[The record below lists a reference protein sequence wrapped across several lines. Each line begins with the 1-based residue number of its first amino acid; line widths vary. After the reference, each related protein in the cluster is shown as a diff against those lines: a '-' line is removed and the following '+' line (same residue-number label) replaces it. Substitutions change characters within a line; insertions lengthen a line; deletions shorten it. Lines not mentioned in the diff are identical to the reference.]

1 MYFYI
6 GIKHKKKQASK
17 TMESDFIIYIVIS
30 VLFSAFFSGIEIAF
44 VSSNKLHIELQSQQG
59 VISGKILSKFLNKPS
74 SFIGTMLIG
83 NTISLVVYG
92 IYMAKLVEP
101 ILLQNLP
108 LFLQNDIFIL
118 LAQTIISTL
127 FVLLLA
133 EFTPKSVFLLNPNG
147 LLSFF
152 ALPLWLI
159 YYITYPIV
167 FFIVGLSK
175 IFIRYV
181 LRLNYSEDKPVFGL
195 TDLDHFVRAT
205 TQVDHQENKVELDK
219 RIFNNALEFK
229 TIKIRECMIPRTE
242 VVAVDVEDE
251 MSELRETFTESGHS
265 KVLIYK
271 DSIDDIIGYCHSL
284 ALFKKPGTIQ
294 EILTPII
301 IVPET
306 MPANEL
312 MIQFIQERKSLALV
326 VDEFGGTSGI
336 VSLEDIIEEIFGEI
350 QDEHDD
356 EDLVEVQISE
366 NTYSFSTRLEIDYLN
381 DKYDLDIPE
390 GDYDTLGGFIL
401 SITENFPTLHE
412 VVKKP
417 PFTFII
423 ESMEE
428 NRIDLAKLIIS
439 DINDNSK

>member
-1 MYFYI
+1 MQSDYI
-6 GIKHKKKQASK
+6 LYTA
-17 TMESDFIIYIVIS
+17 IS
-30 VLFSAFFSGIEIAF
+30 LLFSAFFSGIEIAF
-44 VSSNKLHIELQSQQG
+44 ISSNKLHIELQRQQG
-59 VISGKILSKFLNKPS
+59 VISGRILSGFLKKPS
-74 SFIGTMLIG
+74 SFIGTTLVG

-101 ILLQNLP
+101 MLLDYLP
-108 LFLQNDIFIL
+108 YYLQSDIFIL
-118 LAQTIISTL
+118 AAQTVVATIV
-127 FVLLLA
+127 VLLLA
-133 EFTPKSVFLLNPNG
+133 EFTPKSVFLINPNG

-159 YYITYPIV
+159 YYVTYPIV
-167 FFIVGLSK
+167 FAIVNLSK
-175 IFIRYV
+175 LFIRYV
-181 LRLNYSEDKPVFGL
+181 LRLEYAEDRPVFGL
-195 TDLDHFVRAT
+195 TDLHHFKKNT

-229 TIKIRECMIPRTE
+229 TIKVRECMIPRTE

-251 MSELRETFTESGHS
+251 IDELRKAFTDSGHS
-265 KVLIYK
+265 KVLVYK
-271 DSIDDIIGYCHSL
+271 ETIDDVIGYCHSL
-284 ALFKKPGTIQ
+284 ALFKKPASIE

-306 MPANEL
+306 MAVNEL
-312 MIQFIQERKSLALV
+312 MIQFIQEHKSLALV

-356 EDLVEVQISE
+356 EDLVEVQINE
-366 NTYSFSTRLEIDYLN
+366 NTYSFSARLEIDYLN
-381 DKYDLDIPE
+381 EKYNLELPE

-401 SITENFPTLHE
+401 SVTENFPSLND
-412 VVKKP
+412 VVERS
-417 PFTFII
+417 PFTFVI

-428 NRIDLAKLIIS
+428 NRIDMVRLIV
-439 DINDNSK
+439 NDQSYS

>member
-1 MYFYI
+1 
-6 GIKHKKKQASK
+6 
-17 TMESDFIIYIVIS
+17 MESNYILYIVIS
-30 VLFSAFFSGIEIAF
+30 LLFSAFFSGIEIAF

-59 VISGKILSKFLNKPS
+59 VISGRILSKFLNKPS
-74 SFIGTMLIG
+74 SFIGTMLVG

-92 IYMAKLVEP
+92 IYMAKMIEP
-101 ILLQNLP
+101 VLIEHLP
-108 LFLQNDIFIL
+108 LFLQNDAFIL
-118 LAQTIISTL
+118 LSQTVVSTL
-127 FVLLLA
+127 LVLTVA
-133 EFTPKSVFLLNPNG
+133 EFLPKSIFLLNPNG
-147 LLSFF
+147 LLIFF
-152 ALPLWLI
+152 AIPLWII
-159 YYITYPIV
+159 YYVTYPVV
-167 FFIVGLSK
+167 FGIVGLSK
-175 IFIRYV
+175 LFIKHI
-181 LRLNYSEDKPVFGL
+181 LRLDYSEDKPVFGL

-205 TQVDHQENKVELDK
+205 AQLDHQENKVELDR

-229 TIKIRECMIPRTE
+229 TIKVRECMIPRTE

-251 MSELRETFTESGHS
+251 MNELREAFTDSGHS

-271 DSIDDIIGYCHSL
+271 ESIDDIIGYCHSL
-284 ALFKKPGTIQ
+284 ALFKKPNKIQ

-356 EDLVEVQISE
+356 EDLTEIQISE
-366 NTYSFSTRLEIDYLN
+366 NTYSFSARLEIDYLN
-381 DKYDLDIPE
+381 EKYNLDIPE

-439 DINDNSK
+439 DPSDNTK

>member
-1 MYFYI
+1 
-6 GIKHKKKQASK
+6 
-17 TMESDFIIYIVIS
+17 MESSYLIYITIS
-30 VLFSAFFSGIEIAF
+30 LLFSAFFSGIEIAF

-59 VISGKILSKFLNKPS
+59 IISGKILSKFLEKPS
-74 SFIGTMLIG
+74 SFIGTTLIG

-92 IYMAKLVEP
+92 IYMAKMIEP
-101 ILLQNLP
+101 LLIGNLP
-108 LFLQNDIFIL
+108 IFFQNDVFIL
-118 LAQTIISTL
+118 LAQTFISTIFVL
-127 FVLLLA
+127 FVA
-133 EFTPKSVFLLNPNG
+133 EFTPKSIFLLNPNG

-175 IFIRYV
+175 IFLKYV
-181 LRLNYSEDKPVFGL
+181 LRLKYEEDKPVFGL
-195 TDLDHFVRAT
+195 TDLDHFVKNT
-205 TQVDHQENKVELDK
+205 VQLDHQESKVELDK
-219 RIFNNALEFK
+219 KIFNNALEFK
-229 TIKIRECMIPRTE
+229 TIKVRECMIPRTE
-242 VVAVDVEDE
+242 VVAVDIEDTIE
-251 MSELRETFTESGHS
+251 ELKDAFNDSGHS

-271 DSIDDIIGYCHSL
+271 DTIDDVIGYCHSL
-284 ALFKKPGTIQ
+284 ALFKKPSTIK

-312 MIQFIQERKSLALV
+312 MIQFIQEHKSLALV

-356 EDLVEVQISE
+356 EDLVEEHVSA
-366 NTYSFSTRLEIDYLN
+366 NTFIFSARLEIDYIN
-381 DKYDLDIPE
+381 DKYFLNLPE

-401 SITENFPTLHE
+401 SITENFPQLNDE
-412 VVKKP
+412 VSRP
-417 PFTFII
+417 PFRFVI

-428 NRIDLAKLIIS
+428 NRINLVKLIIT
-439 DINDNSK
+439 NPN